1 MKKYHLHVNNRE
13 KKNQQLYHNR
23 SKHGTSGFPVKT
35 AQKKKKKENIP
46 NMSNQSRISYFY
58 FSTFFYFKK
67 KHTVEI
73 VSTGCNVFLFSICL
87 FDL

>member
-13 KKNQQLYHNR
+13 KKINSFITTEVNMGLLVFLWKQH
-23 SKHGTSGFPVKT
+23 K
-35 AQKKKKKENIP
+35 KKKKKENLP
-46 NMSNQSRISYFY
+46 NMSNQSRISYFHS
-58 FSTFFYFKK
+58 STFFYFKK